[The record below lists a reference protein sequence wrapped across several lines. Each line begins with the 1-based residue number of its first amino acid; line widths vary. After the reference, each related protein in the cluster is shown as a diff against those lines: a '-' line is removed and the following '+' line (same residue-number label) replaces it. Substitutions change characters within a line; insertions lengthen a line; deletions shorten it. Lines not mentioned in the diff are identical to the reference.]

1 MCYVVSSQKYYY
13 SLVKG
18 ADNWKRKK
26 HEENRLRKHW
36 GKYIHSNT
44 DLKKHLFFPLA
55 IKAI

>member
-1 MCYVVSSQKYYY
+1 MGYVVSSQKHYY

-18 ADNWKRKK
+18 ADNWKRKT
-26 HEENRLRKHW
+26 HEGNRLRKQW
-36 GKYIHSNT
+36 GKYSHSNT